1 MERNRKRRYSEAAT
15 FGRTNR
21 TSDFEEGR
29 RRSESDKWSYDSQAF
44 SPKRRRL
51 TDTRG
56 GESQEEA
63 VPLGYK
69 ALEEIWKADSDE
81 NRILEL
87 DLRSERFK
95 ALLSSKTEINPGVM
109 RLTICVLHQL
119 CCSRNIL
126 LCHVEELLH
135 LVIETNFMCSRLS
148 GFVSRMTVYAG
159 SEFDKFQSSD
169 LISSLAEVF
178 LHFLQRFGREVAHEI
193 PVPALEDTVM
203 QLKAKR
209 RLHDVGTLEK
219 KVSQVKELRQEVINQ
234 EMIPNWDEEEELEVE
249 PPQSFRELSVFPKAS
264 DLSISHNPFL
274 RVNVVDQRGYRDLE
288 HYLDVQFR
296 LVREDFII
304 PLREAIME
312 LRRDSGGLAAS
323 GSKDKERAK
332 DVYFYRDVTVLY
344 PVCNAKGKV
353 YRIRFDAFHHTVRK
367 VSWDRC
373 KRFKNGSLLCL
384 APDDFYTP
392 FFATVEGRD
401 PKELCLGELDVRFE
415 GVDLETLNEWIYS
428 KTKFDMVES
437 KAFFE
442 AYRYVL
448 EGMKEIYPGDLPFE
462 NHIVKCKSVIG
473 APDHKHQTNF
483 DYNMSGILQDE
494 IDGSSEL
501 RPFVEYGI
509 IRDRNSGFVQ
519 HRLTSSEDVLYS
531 DEEDMSTDSQ
541 DLVNAFEL
549 HDYRDSLGF
558 NDSQLR
564 AFQLALT
571 KKFAIIQ
578 GPPGTG
584 KTYVGLKIARVLLE
598 TASLW
603 EGEDE
608 PTPILMVSYTNHA
621 LDQFLEGLLPMQ
633 GKIYLT
639 PPLRLFK
646 ILMTPTPSPPPHLHL
661 ISGQFPIVPLYT
673 LLLTTDD

>member
-1 MERNRKRRYSEAAT
+1 MGRTRKRRYSEAAT

-29 RRSESDKWSYDSQAF
+29 RRSESDKWSYDSRAF

-56 GESQEEA
+56 GESQEEV

-148 GFVSRMTVYAG
+148 GFVSRMTFYAG

-234 EMIPNWDEEEELEVE
+234 EMMPNWDEEEELEVE

-367 VSWDRC
+367 VPWDRC

-392 FFATVEGRD
+392 FFATVEGRN

-415 GVDLETLNEWIYS
+415 GVDLETLNEWIDS

-462 NHIVKCKSVIG
+462 KHIVKCKSVIG

-501 RPFVEYGI
+501 RPFVEYDV

-549 HDYRDSLGF
+549 QDYRDSLGF

-571 KKFAIIQ
+571 KKFAVIQ

-633 GKIYLT
+633 GKIYLI
-639 PPLRLFK
+639 PPLSSLKF
-646 ILMTPTPSPPPHLHL
+646 L
-661 ISGQFPIVPLYT
+661 
-673 LLLTTDD
+673 

>member
-1 MERNRKRRYSEAAT
+1 MM
-15 FGRTNR
+15 F
-21 TSDFEEGR
+21 
-29 RRSESDKWSYDSQAF
+29 
-44 SPKRRRL
+44 
-51 TDTRG
+51 
-56 GESQEEA
+56 
-63 VPLGYK
+63 
-69 ALEEIWKADSDE
+69 
-81 NRILEL
+81 
-87 DLRSERFK
+87 
-95 ALLSSKTEINPGVM
+95 
-109 RLTICVLHQL
+109 
-119 CCSRNIL
+119 
-126 LCHVEELLH
+126 
-135 LVIETNFMCSRLS
+135 
-148 GFVSRMTVYAG
+148 YAG
-159 SEFDKFQSSD
+159 KEFDKFQSSD
-169 LISSLAEVF
+169 LIFSLAEVF

-193 PVPALEDTVM
+193 PVFALEDTVM

-219 KVSQVKELRQEVINQ
+219 KVSQVKELRQGVINQ
-234 EMIPNWDEEEELEVE
+234 EMMPNWDEEEELEVE

-323 GSKDKERAK
+323 RSKDKERAK

-353 YRIRFDAFHHTVRK
+353 YRIRFDAFHHTVRE
-367 VSWDRC
+367 VPWDRC

-415 GVDLETLNEWIYS
+415 GVDLETLNEWIDS

-462 NHIVKCKSVIG
+462 KHIVKCKSVIG

-483 DYNMSGILQDE
+483 DYNMNGILQDE

-501 RPFVEYGI
+501 RPFVEYDI

-571 KKFAIIQ
+571 KKFAVIQ

-633 GKIYLT
+633 GKIYLI
-639 PPLRLFK
+639 PPIRLFK
-646 ILMTPTPSPPPHLHL
+646 ILMTPFPPPPPPA
-661 ISGQFPIVPLYT
+661 SFAFN
-673 LLLTTDD
+673 

>member
-1 MERNRKRRYSEAAT
+1 MGRNRKRRYSEAAT

-29 RRSESDKWSYDSQAF
+29 RRSESDKWSYDSRAF

-56 GESQEEA
+56 GEGQEEA

-126 LCHVEELLH
+126 LCHVEELLR
-135 LVIETNFMCSRLS
+135 LVIESNFICSRLS
-148 GFVSRMTVYAG
+148 GFISRMMFYAEK
-159 SEFDKFQSSD
+159 EFDKFQSSD
-169 LISSLAEVF
+169 LIFSLAEVF

-193 PVPALEDTVM
+193 PVFALEDTVM

-219 KVSQVKELRQEVINQ
+219 KVSQVKELRQGVINQ
-234 EMIPNWDEEEELEVE
+234 EMMPNWDEEEELEVE

-312 LRRDSGGLAAS
+312 LRRDNGGLAAS

-353 YRIRFDAFHHTVRK
+353 YRIRFDAFHHCGT
-367 VSWDRC
+367 
-373 KRFKNGSLLCL
+373 
-384 APDDFYTP
+384 T
-392 FFATVEGRD
+392 
-401 PKELCLGELDVRFE
+401 
-415 GVDLETLNEWIYS
+415 
-428 KTKFDMVES
+428 
-437 KAFFE
+437 
-442 AYRYVL
+442 
-448 EGMKEIYPGDLPFE
+448 
-462 NHIVKCKSVIG
+462 
-473 APDHKHQTNF
+473 
-483 DYNMSGILQDE
+483 
-494 IDGSSEL
+494 
-501 RPFVEYGI
+501 
-509 IRDRNSGFVQ
+509 
-519 HRLTSSEDVLYS
+519 
-531 DEEDMSTDSQ
+531 
-541 DLVNAFEL
+541 
-549 HDYRDSLGF
+549 
-558 NDSQLR
+558 
-564 AFQLALT
+564 
-571 KKFAIIQ
+571 
-578 GPPGTG
+578 GP
-584 KTYVGLKIARVLLE
+584 
-598 TASLW
+598 
-603 EGEDE
+603 
-608 PTPILMVSYTNHA
+608 
-621 LDQFLEGLLPMQ
+621 
-633 GKIYLT
+633 
-639 PPLRLFK
+639 
-646 ILMTPTPSPPPHLHL
+646 
-661 ISGQFPIVPLYT
+661 
-673 LLLTTDD
+673 

>member
-1 MERNRKRRYSEAAT
+1 
-15 FGRTNR
+15 
-21 TSDFEEGR
+21 
-29 RRSESDKWSYDSQAF
+29 
-44 SPKRRRL
+44 
-51 TDTRG
+51 
-56 GESQEEA
+56 
-63 VPLGYK
+63 
-69 ALEEIWKADSDE
+69 
-81 NRILEL
+81 
-87 DLRSERFK
+87 
-95 ALLSSKTEINPGVM
+95 
-109 RLTICVLHQL
+109 
-119 CCSRNIL
+119 
-126 LCHVEELLH
+126 
-135 LVIETNFMCSRLS
+135 
-148 GFVSRMTVYAG
+148 
-159 SEFDKFQSSD
+159 
-169 LISSLAEVF
+169 
-178 LHFLQRFGREVAHEI
+178 
-193 PVPALEDTVM
+193 
-203 QLKAKR
+203 
-209 RLHDVGTLEK
+209 
-219 KVSQVKELRQEVINQ
+219 
-234 EMIPNWDEEEELEVE
+234 
-249 PPQSFRELSVFPKAS
+249 
-264 DLSISHNPFL
+264 
-274 RVNVVDQRGYRDLE
+274 
-288 HYLDVQFR
+288 
-296 LVREDFII
+296 
-304 PLREAIME
+304 ME

-323 GSKDKERAK
+323 RSKDKERAK

-353 YRIRFDAFHHTVRK
+353 YRIRFNAFHHTVRK
-367 VSWDRC
+367 VPWDRC

-392 FFATVEGRD
+392 FFATVEGRN

-415 GVDLETLNEWIYS
+415 GVDLETLNEWIDS

-462 NHIVKCKSVIG
+462 KHIVKCKSVIG

-501 RPFVEYGI
+501 RPFVEYDI

-571 KKFAIIQ
+571 KKFAVIQ

-633 GKIYLT
+633 GKIYLIH
-639 PPLRLFK
+639 PLRLFK
-646 ILMTPTPSPPPHLHL
+646 ILMTPFPPPPPPPHLHL
-661 ISGQFPIVPLYT
+661 ISGQFSIVPLYT

>member
-1 MERNRKRRYSEAAT
+1 MGRNRKRRYGEAAT

-63 VPLGYK
+63 VPLGYR

-126 LCHVEELLH
+126 LCHVEELLR
-135 LVIETNFMCSRLS
+135 LVIESNFMCSRLS
-148 GFVSRMTVYAG
+148 GFISRMMFYAG
-159 SEFDKFQSSD
+159 KEFDKFQSSD
-169 LISSLAEVF
+169 LIFSLAEVF

-193 PVPALEDTVM
+193 PVFALEDTVM

-219 KVSQVKELRQEVINQ
+219 KVSQVKELRQGVINQ
-234 EMIPNWDEEEELEVE
+234 EMMPNWDEEEELEVE

-323 GSKDKERAK
+323 RSKDKERAK

-367 VSWDRC
+367 VPWDRC

-415 GVDLETLNEWIYS
+415 GVDLETLNEWIDS

-462 NHIVKCKSVIG
+462 KHIVKCKSVIG

-501 RPFVEYGI
+501 RPFVEYDI

-558 NDSQLR
+558 NDSQLQ

-571 KKFAIIQ
+571 KKFAVIQ

-633 GKIYLT
+633 GKIYLIQ
-639 PPLRLFK
+639 PLRLFK
-646 ILMTPTPSPPPHLHL
+646 ILMTPFPSPPPPRL
-661 ISGQFPIVPLYT
+661 ICI
-673 LLLTTDD
+673 

>member
-1 MERNRKRRYSEAAT
+1 MI
-15 FGRTNR
+15 F
-21 TSDFEEGR
+21 
-29 RRSESDKWSYDSQAF
+29 
-44 SPKRRRL
+44 
-51 TDTRG
+51 
-56 GESQEEA
+56 
-63 VPLGYK
+63 
-69 ALEEIWKADSDE
+69 
-81 NRILEL
+81 
-87 DLRSERFK
+87 
-95 ALLSSKTEINPGVM
+95 
-109 RLTICVLHQL
+109 
-119 CCSRNIL
+119 
-126 LCHVEELLH
+126 
-135 LVIETNFMCSRLS
+135 
-148 GFVSRMTVYAG
+148 YAG
-159 SEFDKFQSSD
+159 SKFDKYQSSD

-234 EMIPNWDEEEELEVE
+234 EMMPNWDEEEELEVE

-367 VSWDRC
+367 VPWDRC

-415 GVDLETLNEWIYS
+415 GVDLETLNEWIDS

-462 NHIVKCKSVIG
+462 KHIVKCKSVIG

-501 RPFVEYGI
+501 RPFVEYDV

-549 HDYRDSLGF
+549 QDYRDSLGF

-646 ILMTPTPSPPPHLHL
+646 ILMTPTPSPPA
-661 ISGQFPIVPLYT
+661 SFAFN
-673 LLLTTDD
+673 

>member
-1 MERNRKRRYSEAAT
+1 
-15 FGRTNR
+15 
-21 TSDFEEGR
+21 
-29 RRSESDKWSYDSQAF
+29 
-44 SPKRRRL
+44 
-51 TDTRG
+51 
-56 GESQEEA
+56 
-63 VPLGYK
+63 
-69 ALEEIWKADSDE
+69 
-81 NRILEL
+81 
-87 DLRSERFK
+87 
-95 ALLSSKTEINPGVM
+95 
-109 RLTICVLHQL
+109 
-119 CCSRNIL
+119 
-126 LCHVEELLH
+126 
-135 LVIETNFMCSRLS
+135 
-148 GFVSRMTVYAG
+148 
-159 SEFDKFQSSD
+159 
-169 LISSLAEVF
+169 
-178 LHFLQRFGREVAHEI
+178 
-193 PVPALEDTVM
+193 
-203 QLKAKR
+203 
-209 RLHDVGTLEK
+209 
-219 KVSQVKELRQEVINQ
+219 
-234 EMIPNWDEEEELEVE
+234 
-249 PPQSFRELSVFPKAS
+249 
-264 DLSISHNPFL
+264 
-274 RVNVVDQRGYRDLE
+274 
-288 HYLDVQFR
+288 
-296 LVREDFII
+296 
-304 PLREAIME
+304 ME

-323 GSKDKERAK
+323 RSKDKERAK

-415 GVDLETLNEWIYS
+415 GVDLETLNEWIDS

-462 NHIVKCKSVIG
+462 KHIVKCKSVIG

-501 RPFVEYGI
+501 RPFVEYDI

-571 KKFAIIQ
+571 KKFAVIQ

-633 GKIYLT
+633 GKIYLI
-639 PPLRLFK
+639 PPLMLFK
-646 ILMTPTPSPPPHLHL
+646 ILMTPFPPPHLHL
-661 ISGQFPIVPLYT
+661 ISGKFSIVPLYT
-673 LLLTTDD
+673 LLLTTDDWSP

>member
-1 MERNRKRRYSEAAT
+1 MGRNRKRRYGEAAT

-63 VPLGYK
+63 VPLGYR
-69 ALEEIWKADSDE
+69 ALEEIWKADSGE

-126 LCHVEELLH
+126 LCHVEELLR
-135 LVIETNFMCSRLS
+135 LVIESNFMCSRLS
-148 GFVSRMTVYAG
+148 GFISRMMFYAG
-159 SEFDKFQSSD
+159 KEFDKFQSSD
-169 LISSLAEVF
+169 LIFSLAEVF

-193 PVPALEDTVM
+193 PVFALEDTVM

-219 KVSQVKELRQEVINQ
+219 KVSQVKELRQGVINQ
-234 EMIPNWDEEEELEVE
+234 EMMPNWDEEEELEVE

-323 GSKDKERAK
+323 RSKDKERAK

-367 VSWDRC
+367 VPWDRC

-415 GVDLETLNEWIYS
+415 GVDLETLNEWIDS

-448 EGMKEIYPGDLPFE
+448 EGIKEIYPGDLPFE
-462 NHIVKCKSVIG
+462 KHIVKCKSVIG

-501 RPFVEYGI
+501 RPFVEYDI

-558 NDSQLR
+558 NDSQLQ

-571 KKFAIIQ
+571 KKFAVIQ

-633 GKIYLT
+633 GKIYLIQ
-639 PPLRLFK
+639 PLRLFK
-646 ILMTPTPSPPPHLHL
+646 ILMTPFPSPPPPA
-661 ISGQFPIVPLYT
+661 SFAFN
-673 LLLTTDD
+673 

>member
-1 MERNRKRRYSEAAT
+1 MGRNRKRRYGEAAT

-63 VPLGYK
+63 VPLGYR
-69 ALEEIWKADSDE
+69 ALEEIWKADSGE

-126 LCHVEELLH
+126 LCHVEELLR
-135 LVIETNFMCSRLS
+135 LVIESNFMCSRLS
-148 GFVSRMTVYAG
+148 GFISRMMFYAG
-159 SEFDKFQSSD
+159 KEFDKFQSSD
-169 LISSLAEVF
+169 LIFSLAEVF

-193 PVPALEDTVM
+193 PVFALEDTVM

-219 KVSQVKELRQEVINQ
+219 KVSQVKELRQGVINQ
-234 EMIPNWDEEEELEVE
+234 EMMPNWDEEEELEVE

-323 GSKDKERAK
+323 RSKDKERAK

-367 VSWDRC
+367 VPWDRC

-415 GVDLETLNEWIYS
+415 GVDLETLNEWIDS

-448 EGMKEIYPGDLPFE
+448 EGIKEIYPGDLPFE
-462 NHIVKCKSVIG
+462 KHIVKCKSVIG

-501 RPFVEYGI
+501 RPFVEYDI

-558 NDSQLR
+558 NDSQLQ

-571 KKFAIIQ
+571 KKFAVIQ

-633 GKIYLT
+633 GKIYLIQ
-639 PPLRLFK
+639 PLRLFK
-646 ILMTPTPSPPPHLHL
+646 ILMTPFPSPPPPRL
-661 ISGQFPIVPLYT
+661 ICI
-673 LLLTTDD
+673 

>member
-1 MERNRKRRYSEAAT
+1 MGRNRKRRYGEAAT

-63 VPLGYK
+63 VPLGYR

-126 LCHVEELLH
+126 LCHVEELLR
-135 LVIETNFMCSRLS
+135 LVIESNFMCSRLS
-148 GFVSRMTVYAG
+148 GFISRMMFYAG
-159 SEFDKFQSSD
+159 KEFDKFQSSD
-169 LISSLAEVF
+169 LIFSLAEVF

-193 PVPALEDTVM
+193 PVFALEDTVM

-219 KVSQVKELRQEVINQ
+219 KVSQVKELRQGVINQ
-234 EMIPNWDEEEELEVE
+234 EVMPNWDEEEELEVE

-323 GSKDKERAK
+323 RSKDKERAK

-367 VSWDRC
+367 VPWDRC

-415 GVDLETLNEWIYS
+415 GVDLETLNEWIDS

-462 NHIVKCKSVIG
+462 KHIVKCKSVIG

-501 RPFVEYGI
+501 RPFVEYDI

-571 KKFAIIQ
+571 KKFAVIQ

-633 GKIYLT
+633 GKIYLIQ
-639 PPLRLFK
+639 PLRLFK
-646 ILMTPTPSPPPHLHL
+646 ILMTPFPPPPPPRL
-661 ISGQFPIVPLYT
+661 ICI
-673 LLLTTDD
+673 

>member
-1 MERNRKRRYSEAAT
+1 MGRNRKRRYGEAAT

-63 VPLGYK
+63 VPLGYR

-126 LCHVEELLH
+126 LCHVEELLR
-135 LVIETNFMCSRLS
+135 LVIESNFMCSRLS
-148 GFVSRMTVYAG
+148 GFISRMMFYAG
-159 SEFDKFQSSD
+159 KEFDKFQSSD
-169 LISSLAEVF
+169 LIFSLAEVF

-193 PVPALEDTVM
+193 PVFALEDTVM

-219 KVSQVKELRQEVINQ
+219 KVSQVKELRQGVINQ
-234 EMIPNWDEEEELEVE
+234 EMMSNWDEEEELEVE

-323 GSKDKERAK
+323 RSKDKERAK

-367 VSWDRC
+367 VPWDRC

-415 GVDLETLNEWIYS
+415 GVDLETLNEWIDS

-462 NHIVKCKSVIG
+462 KHIVKCKSVIG

-501 RPFVEYGI
+501 RPFVEYDI

-558 NDSQLR
+558 NDSQLQ

-571 KKFAIIQ
+571 KKFAVIQ

-633 GKIYLT
+633 GKIYLIQ
-639 PPLRLFK
+639 PLRLFK
-646 ILMTPTPSPPPHLHL
+646 ILMTPFPPPPPRL
-661 ISGQFPIVPLYT
+661 ICI
-673 LLLTTDD
+673 